1 MLGIYQ
7 NKKRLL
13 TNILQLNRNQETY
26 ILNYLENV
34 KFYSQ
39 NEKILGTYSIVVI
52 PVLLFS
58 ENIYFVI
65 NSYLISCL

>member
-58 ENIYFVI
+58 ENI
-65 NSYLISCL
+65 S